1 MVGGVPNTP
10 RALVSAAKRAVS
22 GGSAPGARGQAEL
35 GPTAPHGLSGHL
47 VGFVEALRARGI
59 PVGPSETVDAGRVV
73 TVLDLMD
80 REVLREGLACALLRR
95 TSQRTTFDGL
105 FDLWFPAALGE
116 RVGAEDIEIPHR
128 PDGSVDIIALRKM
141 LGELL
146 AQDPSGERAQQ
157 LQLLAAQL
165 VEEMGQYQS
174 ASGPSFSAYQA
185 LKDLQPELLVS
196 KLLAGLAAGMDTD
209 AAPSEFDNEVARR
222 AARQRVKAFRGTVEA
237 ETRRRVAERLGR
249 ERVATYGVQR
259 QAEDADFLRLSEN
272 ELAELR
278 RSSQR
283 LARVLASRLA
293 SRRRRARR
301 GEIDLR
307 KTLRK
312 SMSTGGVPV
321 NLVTRKPRPGRP
333 DLVLLCDISGSVAGF
348 SSFTMVLVNAL
359 REQFSRVRIFA
370 FVDRVDEV
378 TGLFDQVTPL
388 DQVTKRIFTETR
400 VVGIEGHSDYGS
412 ALRGFAD
419 DFPDAVTSRTSLLIL
434 GDARTN
440 YRDPEL
446 AVLSGLAAT
455 AKHSYW
461 LNPEAEKMWGTGDSA
476 ARKYAEIVEMHEC
489 RNARQLT
496 AVVGRLL
503 PI

>member
-1 MVGGVPNTP
+1 M
-10 RALVSAAKRAVS
+10 S
-22 GGSAPGARGQAEL
+22 GSATPSSKREATGL
-35 GPTAPHGLSGHL
+35 SAPHGFSGHL

-59 PVGPSETVDAGRVV
+59 PVGPSETVDAGQVV

-116 RVGAEDIEIPHR
+116 RLGAEDVDIPR
-128 PDGSVDIIALRKM
+128 KPNGEVDIIELRKM
-141 LGELL
+141 LAELL
-146 AQDPSGERAQQ
+146 LQDPTGERSQQ
-157 LQLLAAQL
+157 LQMLAAQM

-185 LKDLQPELLVS
+185 MKDLQPELLVS
-196 KLLAGLAAGMDTD
+196 KLLAGLAAGMDTSD
-209 AAPSEFDNEVARR
+209 FDSEVARR
-222 AARQRVKAFRGTVEA
+222 TARQRIKAFRGTVEA

-249 ERVATYGVQR
+249 DRVATYGVAR
-259 QAEDADFLRLSEN
+259 QAEDADFLRISEN

-283 LARVLASRLA
+283 MARIMASRLA

-348 SSFTMVLVNAL
+348 SSFTMLMVNAL

-370 FVDRVDEV
+370 FVDRADEV

-388 DQVTKRIFTETR
+388 DQITRRIFTEAE
-400 VVGIEGHSDYGS
+400 VVGVEGHSDYGS
-412 ALRGFAD
+412 ALKGFAEKW
-419 DFPDAVTSRTSLLIL
+419 PDAVTSRTSLLIL
-434 GDARTN
+434 GDARNN

-446 AVLSGLAAT
+446 AILRQLADT

-476 ARKYAEIVEMHEC
+476 ANRYAEIVEMHEC

-496 AVVGRLL
+496 TVVGRLL
-503 PI
+503 PV

>member
-1 MVGGVPNTP
+1 M
-10 RALVSAAKRAVS
+10 RAIS
-22 GGSAPGARGQAEL
+22 GGTPAKPVTVP
-35 GPTAPHGLSGHL
+35 GPTAEHGLQGHL
-47 VGFVEALRARGI
+47 VGFVEALRGRGI
-59 PVGPSETVDAGRVV
+59 PVGPSETVDAGQVL

-80 REVLREGLACALLRR
+80 REALREGLACALLRR
-95 TSQRTTFDGL
+95 TTQRATFDGM

-116 RVGAEDIEIPHR
+116 RVGAVDVELPVK
-128 PDGSVDIIALRKM
+128 PDGSVDILELRKM
-141 LGELL
+141 LAELL
-146 AQDPSGERAQQ
+146 IQDPSGEQAQQ
-157 LQLLAAQL
+157 LQALAAQM
-165 VEEMGQYQS
+165 VEQMGQYQ
-174 ASGPSFSAYQA
+174 AAGGPSFSAYQT

-196 KLLAGLAAGMDTD
+196 KILAGLAQGMDNSDFDPAGFD
-209 AAPSEFDNEVARR
+209 AEVARR
-222 AARQRVKAFRGTVEA
+222 TARQRIKDFRGTVEA
-237 ETRRRVAERLGR
+237 ETRRRVAERIGR
-249 ERVATYGVQR
+249 DRVATYGVAR
-259 QAEDADFLRLSEN
+259 QAEDADFLRISQT
-272 ELAELR
+272 ELDELR

-293 SRRRRARR
+293 ARRRRSRR

-307 KTLRK
+307 KTIRK

-348 SSFTMVLVNAL
+348 SSFTMLLVNAL

-370 FVDRVDEV
+370 FVDQTDEV
-378 TGLFDQVTPL
+378 TQLFDSKTPL
-388 DQVTKRIFTETR
+388 DQLTRRIFTESK

-412 ALRGFAD
+412 ALEGLAEK
-419 DFPDAVTSRTSLLIL
+419 FPDAVTSRTSLLIL

-440 YRDPEL
+440 YRDPAL
-446 AVLSGLAAT
+446 DTLRQLVDT
-455 AKHSYW
+455 AKHAYW

-476 ARKYAEIVEMHEC
+476 ADRYADIIEMHEC
-489 RNARQLT
+489 RSARQLT